1 MITAR
6 RLIDLAARLLP
17 PHRRDWAEAMRAE
30 LSILPPAE
38 QYGFALGCLWAALC
52 ERINLMKA
60 FVALGR
66 WSVGIVT
73 ILYGAF
79 FGLELFNGLTHA
91 ELRDHGFP
99 WLWLAPWASLMAV
112 AYVAAGVS
120 LILWRPRLF
129 GAAGALAL
137 LPAVELTVF
146 GVMNHAP
153 RVLSYAWPF
162 APLALLVIASAF
174 LSWLERDPQTPA
186 IA

>member
-30 LSILPPAE
+30 LAIIPPAE
-38 QYGFALGCLWAALC
+38 QYGFALGCLWTALC

-66 WSVGIVT
+66 WGVGLVT
-73 ILYGAF
+73 TLFGAF

-99 WLWLAPWASLMAV
+99 WLWLLPWASLMAIS
-112 AYVAAGVS
+112 YVAAGVS

-129 GAAGALAL
+129 TAACALAL
-137 LPAVELTVF
+137 LPAVGLTLI
-146 GVMNHAP
+146 GALNHIP
-153 RVLSYAWPF
+153 RVDSYAWPF
-162 APLALLVIASAF
+162 APLALLIVAAAF
-174 LSWLERDPQTPA
+174 LSWLDRKPQKPLTA
-186 IA
+186 